1 MRAVLIGGGHAHNQD
16 LQKLV
21 SRSIPMH
28 RAGFPEDLEG
38 LALFLAS
45 PGSSYIT
52 GQEIIIDGGWG
63 LGTAD

>member
-1 MRAVLIGGGHAHNQD
+1 
-16 LQKLV
+16 
-21 SRSIPMH
+21 MH
-28 RAGFPEDLEG
+28 RVGQPEDLEG
-38 LALFLAS
+38 LLLFLAS